1 MDFSRRRPTLSFL
14 FLFLVFFS
22 LSGQSRW
29 FFPRAATTL
38 EIAPSPERR
47 READARRER
56 RTERREAEAL
66 RFSPRSKAVSTGHPR
81 PPNLPPASPDRS
93 PSPSPTS
100 YLIPPGLSTKHT
112 KKNAARLHIAWQ
124 PLVVNEYF
132 LGLEGD
138 IHPDVSRL
146 IRGLC
151 TVAGLGLSARL
162 AVPGNPVM
170 ALGSYLNRAAAALP
184 LAAAANASSAAAPLS
199 FVPFGPSHPGFAFP
213 ELPPAAS
220 AAGGAHCGFEALCGA
235 RLCTFQGVRHLAWSV
250 PLLPATY
257 LLPSGFVHAMLFF
270 GPAVFAPG
278 SKIVIRRIL
287 SIGAFAI
294 GPLFSMVFSATG
306 ATSSDG
312 AATAALFPEALGFPA
327 GNGYANTWPAWWCF
341 MSAAQALLILIG
353 DVLARDGEQGLTE
366 RERVEAA
373 RRAAAREAAAAAAAG
388 KGGAPP
394 SSSRGRG
401 RPPMNLTASASATV
415 EHEYEVAVPAPAAAA
430 RGGSTR
436 RRAAAN

>member
-1 MDFSRRRPTLSFL
+1 MVFSTSCDDARDSAFARVAKGGQCATREAHRKER
-14 FLFLVFFS
+14 
-22 LSGQSRW
+22 SGGVA
-29 FFPRAATTL
+29 FFPLFRKPCRLVIRGRQTFLQPLPTAL
-38 EIAPSPERR
+38 PLPLKP
-47 READARRER
+47 
-56 RTERREAEAL
+56 RT
-66 RFSPRSKAVSTGHPR
+66 SS
-81 PPNLPPASPDRS
+81 LPA
-93 PSPSPTS
+93 
-100 YLIPPGLSTKHT
+100 STKHT
-112 KKNAARLHIAWQ
+112 QKNAARLHIAWQ

-373 RRAAAREAAAAAAAG
+373 RRAAAREAAAAAAG

-415 EHEYEVAVPAPAAAA
+415 EHEYEVAVPAPAAVA